1 MKKTIVS
8 VATALAIAVGSF
20 GTIAATTS
28 TASAETRVIIRT
40 DNGVRVDHRRHRDYR
55 RDYRK
60 RQRHVE
66 HCRVTVTKKVVWRNH
81 KRHVVRVKERR
92 CW

>member
-20 GTIAATTS
+20 GTVAATTS
-28 TASAETRVIIRT
+28 SANADTRVIIRT